1 MRPRLLIFA
10 LLVGLL
16 ASCFDESQYNFDQ
29 VSISPTMAIPVA
41 FGDMGLVDLIS
52 NKDTAYIRAYPD
64 GLLYLSYAET
74 LPSRDIR
81 DLFVLP
87 DNQTTVSF
95 DLPAGTLPA
104 SATTTTVG
112 TINRQIDLGL
122 SPELLTEIL
131 MKGGAFNHSL
141 LLSKTTSPPN
151 LPLETT
157 ITLLDVLHK
166 DTQQPLVVV
175 LGNGT
180 GSAPLNNYVFQLTD
194 NRFDVRVEL
203 RIKPHPA
210 TFIPSGTLANVSLVF
225 ADMEFAYIKG
235 FFGDQVVPL
244 PPQTIEV
251 SVFSS
256 SLNEATVSFAEPQLS
271 LTAVNDYGVPCEVTF
286 SVLRAR
292 KGMTTLPLQIS
303 PSNPIV
309 LQAPAQ
315 LGQSATTPVTITNQQ
330 AVINFGPE
338 QLEYTASARIN
349 KSLSSGVNFMAD
361 TSKLRVTLNTE
372 IPLYGKITGIT
383 VIDTLDVDLS
393 DINKTKVR
401 DGSFKVTAQ
410 NELPLDARIQ
420 VYLLDAQFQVMDSI
434 FASNQTHLVKAS
446 TVDASGD
453 LQHPGITDLLI
464 PMDPDRLSKLFVAD
478 KLLVKAILSTAKD
491 GNDVALNV
499 KFRSSYRLK
508 LNMGLLATLN
518 IEVK

>member
-1 MRPRLLIFA
+1 MRSRLSFA
-10 LLVGLL
+10 ILLVLL
-16 ASCFDESQYNFDQ
+16 ASCFDENQYDFDQ
-29 VSISPTMAIPVA
+29 VNLSPTMAIPVA

-52 NKDTAYIRAYPD
+52 NKDTSYIRAYPD

-81 DLFVLP
+81 DQFVLP
-87 DNQTTVSF
+87 DNQSIVSF

-104 SATTTTVG
+104 SASTTTVG

-131 MKGGAFNHSL
+131 MKGGAFEHSL

-157 ITLLDVLHK
+157 ITLLDVLQK

-180 GSAPLNNYVFQLTD
+180 GSVPLNDYLFQLTD
-194 NRFDVRVEL
+194 NRFDVRVDL

-210 TFIPSGTLANVSLVF
+210 TFIPAGTQANVSLGF
-225 ADMEFAYIKG
+225 TDMEFAYIKG
-235 FFGDQVVPL
+235 FFGDQVVAL

-256 SLNEATVSFAEPQLS
+256 SLNDATVSFAQPQLS
-271 LTAVNDYGVPCEVTF
+271 MTAVNDYGVPCEVTF

-292 KGMTTLPLQIS
+292 KGTSTLPLQIS
-303 PSNPIV
+303 PSSPFV

-349 KSLSSGVNFMAD
+349 KGLSSGVNFMAD

-372 IPLYGKITGIT
+372 IPLYGKISGIT

-393 DINKTKVR
+393 DISRTKVG
-401 DGSFKVTAQ
+401 DASFKVTAQ
-410 NELPLDARIQ
+410 NELPLDAYIQ
-420 VYLLDAQFQVMDSI
+420 IYLLDSEFQVLDSV

-446 TVDASGD
+446 IVDASGD
-453 LQHPGITDLLI
+453 LQHAGITNLLI
-464 PMDPDRLSKLFVAD
+464 PMNPDRLSQLFVAD
-478 KLLVKAILSTAKD
+478 KLLVKAVMSTAKD
-491 GNDVALNV
+491 QNDVALNV